1 MIRALSL
8 AASVEALAATLPRTP
23 LAVLP
28 TPLVAA
34 PRLAAALG
42 TGPLLVKRDGHE
54 QEALDFCLQEMKRTP
69 EWLPGIP
76 LDAEGGLSQRYAK

>member
-1 MIRALSL
+1 VAVIPAVSFD
-8 AASVEALAATLPRTP
+8 ALAGTLSRTP

-42 TGPLLVKRDGHE
+42 TGSLLSSP
-54 QEALDFCLQEMKRTP
+54 MRT
-69 EWLPGIP
+69 
-76 LDAEGGLSQRYAK
+76 EGLLTSSLA

>member
-8 AASVEALAATLPRTP
+8 AASVEALAGTLPRTP

-42 TGPLLVKRDGHE
+42 TGSLLSSP
-54 QEALDFCLQEMKRTP
+54 MRT
-69 EWLPGIP
+69 
-76 LDAEGGLSQRYAK
+76 EGLLTSSLA

>member
-1 MIRALSL
+1 MIPTV
-8 AASVEALAATLPRTP
+8 SVEALAGTLPRTP

-42 TGPLLVKRDGHE
+42 TGSLLSSP
-54 QEALDFCLQEMKRTP
+54 MRT
-69 EWLPGIP
+69 
-76 LDAEGGLSQRYAK
+76 EGLLTSSLA

>member
-1 MIRALSL
+1 MIPTASIQGL
-8 AASVEALAATLPRTP
+8 AGTLPRTP

-42 TGPLLVKRDGHE
+42 TGSLLSSP
-54 QEALDFCLQEMKRTP
+54 MRT
-69 EWLPGIP
+69 
-76 LDAEGGLSQRYAK
+76 EGLLTSSLA